1 MVEISRITCER
12 KGIERIVDIN
22 GILRLNETHIW
33 EGLHHKM
40 FWETTAK
47 YRKHR
52 YELLKEPTK
61 QVNRIFID
69 QKLEVKVVIDSRT
82 TLAHKVRT
90 RLQLKQHD
98 VISTK

>member
-1 MVEISRITCER
+1 MVEISRITYER

-47 YRKHR
+47 YRKRR
-52 YELLKEPTK
+52 YANKRKNQQNKP
-61 QVNRIFID
+61 I
-69 QKLEVKVVIDSRT
+69 
-82 TLAHKVRT
+82 
-90 RLQLKQHD
+90 
-98 VISTK
+98 